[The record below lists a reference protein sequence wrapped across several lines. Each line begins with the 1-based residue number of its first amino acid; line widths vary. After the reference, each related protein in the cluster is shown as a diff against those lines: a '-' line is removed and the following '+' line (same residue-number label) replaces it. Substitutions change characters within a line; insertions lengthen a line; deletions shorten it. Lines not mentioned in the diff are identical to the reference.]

1 VSAGAD
7 RPGFWRRRLGPPLR
21 ALLVQGLSPE
31 GLALSLAVGV
41 VLGLFPILGT
51 TTLLCLV
58 AGATLRLNHVALQL
72 AQQLVYPLQLA
83 LILAFVRLGERLVG
97 APPARLAPRVLAS
110 RFFEDAPGFLREFG
124 LTGLHGILG
133 WSVVAP
139 FLVAALVLV
148 LRPALRRA
156 DATWRARRS
165 SAATGTAEPV

>member
-7 RPGFWRRRLGPPLR
+7 RPGFWRRRVGAPLR

-97 APPARLAPRVLAS
+97 APPVRLDPRVLVS
-110 RFFEDAPGFLREFG
+110 RFFEDVPGFLREFG

-139 FLVAALVLV
+139 FLLAGLLLA

-165 SAATGTAEPV
+165 PAATGNSEPV